1 MATLAEIT
9 KKSKSLSNVISRTV
23 ASYAP
28 RKTGP
33 TGGNLQRA
41 LKRAN
46 NINTMFEVQGGASKE
61 MIVRSLV
68 FTYNY
73 SPDDAPYGMW
83 WNEPTLASNIKNGKT
98 KNIPE
103 SINFAEKGLN
113 DPQVMS
119 AIDELVSLI
128 GDSVLERI
136 SKELKEM
143 ESEY

>member
-1 MATLAEIT
+1 MPTLAEIT
-9 KKSKSLSNVISRTV
+9 KKSKSLANVISRSV

-28 RKTGP
+28 RKT
-33 TGGNLQRA
+33 GNLQRA

-61 MIVRSLV
+61 TIVRSLV

-73 SPDDAPYGMW
+73 APDDAEYGMW
-83 WNEPTLASNIKNGKT
+83 WNEPTLAENIKNGNT
-98 KNIPE
+98 KNIPQ
-103 SINFAEKGLN
+103 SINFADKGLN

-136 SKELKEM
+136 SNELKQVEA
-143 ESEY
+143 EY

>member
-1 MATLAEIT
+1 MATLSDIT
-9 KKSKSLSNVISRTV
+9 KKSKSLSNTISKTV

-28 RKTGP
+28 RKT
-33 TGGNLQRA
+33 GNLQRA

-46 NINTMFEVQGGASKE
+46 NINTMFEVQGGTSKE

-83 WNEPTLASNIKNGKT
+83 WNEPTLADNIKNGKT

-119 AIDELVSLI
+119 AIDELVTLI

-136 SKELKEM
+136 NKELKEM

>member
-1 MATLAEIT
+1 MATLADVT
-9 KKSKSLSNVISRTV
+9 KKSRSLANVISKTV

-28 RKTGP
+28 RKTG
-33 TGGNLQRA
+33 NLKSA

-61 MIVRSLV
+61 IIVRSLV

-73 SPDDAPYGMW
+73 APDDAEYGMW
-83 WNEPTLASNIKNGKT
+83 WNEPTLARNIKNGNT

-103 SINFAEKGLN
+103 SINFADKGLN
-113 DPQVMS
+113 DPQVIS
-119 AIDELVSLI
+119 AIDELVNLI

-136 SKELKEM
+136 SNELKEL
-143 ESEY
+143 EAEY

>member
-1 MATLAEIT
+1 MPTLAEIT
-9 KKSKSLSNVISRTV
+9 KKSKSLANVISRSV

-28 RKTGP
+28 RKT
-33 TGGNLQRA
+33 GNLQRA

-61 MIVRSLV
+61 TIVRSLV

-73 SPDDAPYGMW
+73 APDDAEYGMW
-83 WNEPTLASNIKNGKT
+83 WNEPTLAENIKNGNT
-98 KNIPE
+98 KNIPQ
-103 SINFAEKGLN
+103 SINFADKGLN

-136 SKELKEM
+136 NNELKEV
-143 ESEY
+143 EAEY

>member
-1 MATLAEIT
+1 MATLNDIT
-9 KKSKSLSNVISRTV
+9 KKSKSLANIISRSV

-28 RKTGP
+28 RKT
-33 TGGNLQRA
+33 GNLQRA

-98 KNIPE
+98 KNIPQ

>member
-1 MATLAEIT
+1 MATLADIT
-9 KKSKSLSNVISRTV
+9 KKSRSLADTISRSV
-23 ASYAP
+23 ASRAP
-28 RKTGP
+28 RKT
-33 TGGNLQRA
+33 GNLQRA

-61 MIVRSLV
+61 TIVRSLV

-73 SPDDAPYGMW
+73 APDDAEYGMW
-83 WNEPTLASNIKNGKT
+83 WNEPTLAENIKNGNT
-98 KNIPE
+98 KNIPQ
-103 SINFAEKGLN
+103 SINFADKGLN

-136 SKELKEM
+136 SNELKEV
-143 ESEY
+143 EAEY

>member
-9 KKSKSLSNVISRTV
+9 KKSKSLANVISRTV

-28 RKTGP
+28 RKTG
-33 TGGNLQRA
+33 NLQSA

-73 SPDDAPYGMW
+73 SPDDAAYGMW

-98 KNIPE
+98 KNIPQ

>member
-1 MATLAEIT
+1 MATLSDIT
-9 KKSKSLSNVISRTV
+9 KKSKSLSDVISRRV

-28 RKTGP
+28 RKTG
-33 TGGNLQRA
+33 NLQSA

-61 MIVRSLV
+61 TIVRSLV

-73 SPDDAPYGMW
+73 APDGAEYGMW

-98 KNIPE
+98 KNIPQ
-103 SINFAEKGLN
+103 SINFADKGLN
-113 DPQVMS
+113 DPQVMT

-136 SKELKEM
+136 NNELKEM

>member
-1 MATLAEIT
+1 MATLSDIT
-9 KKSKSLSNVISRTV
+9 KKSKSLSNVISKTV

-28 RKTGP
+28 RKTG
-33 TGGNLQRA
+33 NLQRA
-41 LKRAN
+41 LKRTN

-119 AIDELVSLI
+119 AIDELVTLI

-136 SKELKEM
+136 NKELKEM

>member
-1 MATLAEIT
+1 MATLADVT
-9 KKSKSLSNVISRTV
+9 KKSKSLANVISRTV

-28 RKTGP
+28 VKTG
-33 TGGNLQRA
+33 NLKRA

-46 NINTMFEVQGGASKE
+46 NINTMFEVQGGSSKE

-83 WNEPTLASNIKNGKT
+83 WNEPTLANNIKNGKT

-136 SKELKEM
+136 NKELKEI